1 MSDKKFTILL
11 RETLFQGYFRVE
23 RLHVQ
28 HDRFDGTPS
37 PVFTREIFHRAPH
50 VACVLLFDP
59 VCDKVV
65 LVEQFRAA
73 PADAGLN
80 PWICEVVAG
89 MVDAN
94 ETAEQAAHREAR
106 EETGLEITDL
116 HPIAAYFS
124 SPGGTSEYI
133 HLFVGR
139 VTAPED
145 GGIHGVAAENE
156 DIRTRVFDATRAI
169 SLLYNNQIMDA
180 QTMVAMQWFAMHHT
194 NLRSKWLVKDNT

>member
-1 MSDKKFTILL
+1 MSEKSYSILL

-28 HDRFDGTPS
+28 HERFDGTPS
-37 PVFTREIFHRAPH
+37 PVYTREVFHRSPH
-50 VACVLLFDP
+50 VTCVLLFDP
-59 VCDKVV
+59 VSDKVV

-94 ETAEQAAHREAR
+94 ETAEQAALREAR
-106 EETGLEITDL
+106 EETGLEVTAL

-124 SPGGTSEYI
+124 SPGATSEYI
-133 HLFVGR
+133 HLFAGR
-139 VTAPED
+139 VTAPAE
-145 GGIHGVAAENE
+145 GGVHGVAAENE
-156 DIRTRVFDATRAI
+156 DIRTLVLDATTAI
-169 SLLYNNQIMDA
+169 SMLYNNRIMDA

-194 NLRSKWLVKDNT
+194 NLRGRWLTDKAS